1 MIWASKKSILKS
13 YMKKL
18 TKVRTQ
24 TMSKIIRGIE
34 INQRLSRP
42 DEIIDDSEYDII
54 RYKYIYPNN
63 CYTSIMS
70 ETDTTIEVIL
80 YEKDE
85 SVYSQIIDINKNNF
99 RERTM
104 RWYSIRNPYSDMFV
118 LFIKYLN
125 KKFP

>member
-34 INQRLSRP
+34 INQRPSRP

-63 CYTSIMS
+63 CYISIMS

-118 LFIKYLN
+118 FFY
-125 KKFP
+125 